1 MQKRTKNRKR
11 PTARWGAAGAVL
23 LAGVCLAVQTQAAR
37 RPAGARLRT
46 RLAGQGGI
54 PLGDGQAAA
63 RRGGGTASRRK
74 GRDAG
79 VSKMTPRAR
88 KRPLECRKKLFSP
101 LFRGRIAFCLR
112 SEKRVKPAFLMR
124 QGGFQPMT
132 APLLGTDA
140 PLFSRSTHFKLTI
153 LISQNPPFGKG
164 KFLNWENGRK
174 KARFCPR
181 SRQHVPPPCWTRAF
195 SGGKIGYS
203 RRGRLRPGSPGYTTT
218 KYRRFFAA

>member
-1 MQKRTKNRKR
+1 MGSKKAFPPRHLGRKATLPRYHPHSRSPALFGLWARTLSFGNGGRTPSR
-11 PTARWGAAGAVL
+11 SRGPLPGEPS
-23 LAGVCLAVQTQAAR
+23 GVW
-37 RPAGARLRT
+37 
-46 RLAGQGGI
+46 
-54 PLGDGQAAA
+54 
-63 RRGGGTASRRK
+63 
-74 GRDAG
+74 
-79 VSKMTPRAR
+79 
-88 KRPLECRKKLFSP
+88 
-101 LFRGRIAFCLR
+101 
-112 SEKRVKPAFLMR
+112 